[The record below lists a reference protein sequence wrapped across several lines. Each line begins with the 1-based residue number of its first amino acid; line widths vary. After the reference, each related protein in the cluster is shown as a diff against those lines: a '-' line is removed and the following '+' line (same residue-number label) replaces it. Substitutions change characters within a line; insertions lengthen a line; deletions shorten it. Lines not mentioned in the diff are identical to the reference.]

1 MDVGTDA
8 VVEGS
13 GSVNDVVVDFVE
25 GFVVGIGAGSVV
37 AVAAVFE
44 PAAPVV
50 TPVIVAPVVAVFGSA
65 APVDA
70 GFVVGFVGGGGGGI
84 AVVGGPIVIDFVG
97 GSVLPGPGAFATA
110 AVTAFA
116 VFRLAAVEP

>member
-37 AVAAVFE
+37 A
-44 PAAPVV
+44 
-50 TPVIVAPVVAVFGSA
+50 VVAVFGSA